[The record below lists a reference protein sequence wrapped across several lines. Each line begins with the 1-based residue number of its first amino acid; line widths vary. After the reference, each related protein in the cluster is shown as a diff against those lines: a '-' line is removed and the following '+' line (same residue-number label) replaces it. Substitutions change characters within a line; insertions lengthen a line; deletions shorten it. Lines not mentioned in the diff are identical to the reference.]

1 MSLWKVAL
9 IDSGAG
15 KHAVAQGHFDPEGGG
30 PFDVGVDPTG
40 HGSRL
45 AQVLHEFARPH
56 QLILGQVFG
65 GATPTTVAAIT
76 AAISWALEQK
86 AHLIHLSLGLLTDRP
101 SLAQAIE
108 RATEAGSLVVAATP
122 AQGRPVYP
130 AAYPA
135 VIAATGDARCAPG
148 EISRLASSRF
158 GGRAFFHSQHLGVGR
173 GASVGAAFV
182 TAAILNHCPTGATFD
197 EVVDTLGQQAR
208 YDGPEKRSHH
218 AIAE

>member
-1 MSLWKVAL
+1 MWKVAL

-15 KHAVAQGHFDPEGGG
+15 THAVAQGHFDHEGGG
-30 PFDVGVDPTG
+30 PLDVRVDPTG

-65 GATPTTVAAIT
+65 AATPTTVAAI
-76 AAISWALEQK
+76 AAAVSWAVE
-86 AHLIHLSLGLLTDRP
+86 H
-101 SLAQAIE
+101 
-108 RATEAGSLVVAATP
+108 ATEAGSLVVAAAP
-122 AQGRPVYP
+122 AQGRRVYP

-135 VIAATGDARCAPG
+135 VIAATGDARCEPG
-148 EISRLASSRF
+148 EISRLAFTRF
-158 GGRAFFHSQHLGVGR
+158 GGCPVFHSQHLGVGR

-197 EVVDTLGQQAR
+197 AVVDALGQQAR
-208 YDGPEKRSHH
+208 YDGREKRSHQ

>member
-1 MSLWKVAL
+1 MWKVAL

-15 KHAVAQGHFDPEGGG
+15 THAVAQGHFDHEGGG
-30 PFDVGVDPTG
+30 PLDVRVDPTG

-65 GATPTTVAAIT
+65 AATPTTVAAI
-76 AAISWALEQK
+76 AAAVSWAVEQK
-86 AHLIHLSLGLLTDRP
+86 AHIIHLSLGLLADRP
-101 SLAQAIE
+101 SLAEAIE
-108 RATEAGSLVVAATP
+108 RATEAGSLVVAAAP
-122 AQGRPVYP
+122 AQGRRVYP

-135 VIAATGDARCAPG
+135 VIAATGDARCEPG
-148 EISRLASSRF
+148 EISRLAFTRF
-158 GGRAFFHSQHLGVGR
+158 GGCPVFHSQHLGVGR

-197 EVVDTLGQQAR
+197 AVVDALGQQAR
-208 YDGPEKRSHH
+208 YDGREKRSHQ